1 MVNTQLNPRSIFMAL
16 QFKRYPRSLRT
27 TFVPQEG
34 EPVYDLTEKRLY
46 VGDGETTG
54 GVGVSG
60 SDDFTIKTIV
70 ADMLSS
76 GVQQNIRFTPNVE
89 TGKIDTV
96 VLSPLSA
103 DFSPTLSGNLNLN
116 GRAILGDGNILINGY
131 ISSAAY
137 VGSVFADD
145 STVMID
151 ANTGTHYG
159 EFNGTLYGEFSG
171 SLKSPLNVN
180 NHGIVGFGHINLAG
194 TQSVFSSE
202 TPSAKVLSVAKHTSS
217 VNAGANLH
225 LRRSRGTSVNPV
237 EVQTGDI
244 ISSTISE
251 AFDGSGYTQSSM
263 ILSRANGAI
272 SPGVVPGSLE
282 FYTADPIGFLNR
294 RMTIDSNGRLFING
308 QTTVTINESIPA
320 MVSIRQFHGEQDSN
334 NFVFVR
340 GRGTATSPLPVQVG
354 DDVADI
360 TFAAFDGTNTVG
372 IGGISSIVAGLPVN
386 GNIPS
391 RLSFSINTGANILE
405 VLTIRENS
413 VIEYRCPTLL
423 PAQMPST
430 NPSVYMSVI
439 INGKQYA
446 IPAVEITNT

>member
-1 MVNTQLNPRSIFMAL
+1 MAL
-16 QFKRYPRSLRT
+16 QFKRFPRPIRT
-27 TFVPQEG
+27 SITPQEG

-46 VGDGETTG
+46 VGDGETVG
-54 GVGVSG
+54 GIGVSG
-60 SDDFTIKTIV
+60 SDDFTIKSIV
-70 ADMLSS
+70 ADMLSNGS
-76 GVQQNIRFTPNVE
+76 QQNIRFTPNTE

-103 DFSPTLSGNLNLN
+103 DFTPTLSGNLNLN

-151 ANTGTHYG
+151 SNTGTHYG
-159 EFNGTLYGEFSG
+159 EFSGTLYGEFSG
-171 SLKSPLNVN
+171 SLKNPLNVN
-180 NHGIVGFGHINLAG
+180 NHSIVGFGHINLSG

-202 TPSAKVLSVAKHTSS
+202 TPSARVLSVAKHTS

-225 LRRSRGTSVNPV
+225 LRRSRGTAVAPV
-237 EVQTGDI
+237 EVQNGDI
-244 ISSTISE
+244 ISSTVAE
-251 AFDGSGYTQSSM
+251 AYDGTGYSQSSL
-263 ILSRANGAI
+263 ILSRAAGSI
-272 SPGVVPGSLE
+272 SPGVVPGTLE
-282 FYTADPIGFLNR
+282 FYTADAIGFLNR
-294 RMTIDSNGRLFING
+294 RMMIDANGRLFING
-308 QTTVTINESIPA
+308 QTTVTINESMPA
-320 MVSIRQFHGEQDSN
+320 MVSIRQFHSEQDSN

-340 GRGTATSPLPVQVG
+340 GRGTSTTPLPVQVG

-360 TFAAFDGTNTVG
+360 TFAAFDGTNAVG
-372 IGGISSIVAGLPVN
+372 IGGISSIVAGTPIN

-391 RLSFSINTGANILE
+391 RLSFSINTGVSILE

-413 VIEYRCPTLL
+413 VIEYRTPTLL
-423 PAQMPST
+423 PAQMSST
-430 NPSVYMSVI
+430 TPSVYMRVM

-446 IPAVEITNT
+446 IPAIEITNT